1 MAERATLR
9 KDEHRKAHSPKEPG
23 RKGKFHPNSSHKQ
36 ISESSSRK
44 KVLLPLCY

>member
-9 KDEHRKAHSPKEPG
+9 KDEHKKAHSPKEPG
-23 RKGKFHPNSSHKQ
+23 KKGKFHPNSGHEK